1 MTLIML
7 KYLALKAWWT
17 TFTAHTLLIV
27 YSKNMLAK
35 NIPIDTNTDLFRE
48 LRPHRCEDLTRVGGY
63 KDGGYLVP
71 LGYLK
76 GLTTFVNFGVGEDFD
91 FEIQLK
97 HKYGVSKILSFDSLV
112 SKRYFVIHFLKGLI
126 KFFKLKA
133 GISVVF
139 QRFFLL
145 LKFIY
150 FYSLLFDIKF
160 IKVKIDKFNADSILS
175 NLPQN
180 SALKVDIEGGEYAIL
195 DTICT
200 HKSKLNFIILEFHSI
215 QLNEIT
221 ILNFIKNLGSEFF
234 IAHLSINNWSSDVN
248 LLPQTIEVTFCR
260 GSAKYNDFV
269 DELPNDKLDWHFS
282 NKPIY
287 SLNYNQ

>member
-1 MTLIML
+1 MQPKTIEVNSTLEI
-7 KYLALKAWWT
+7 WQ
-17 TFTAHTLLIV
+17 V
-27 YSKNMLAK
+27 
-35 NIPIDTNTDLFRE
+35 
-48 LRPHRCEDLTRVGGY
+48 LRPHIYEDLTRVGGY

-76 GLTTFVNFGVGEDFD
+76 RLTTFVNFGVGEDFD

-97 HKYGVSKILSFDSLV
+97 HKYSVSKILSFDSLV

-126 KFFKLKA
+126 KFFMLKA

-145 LKFIY
+145 LKFVY

-160 IKVKIDKFNADSILS
+160 VKVKIDKFNAEAILS

-180 SALKVDIEGGEYAIL
+180 SALKVDIEGGEYPIL
-195 DTICT
+195 DIICAN
-200 HKSKLNFIILEFHSI
+200 KSNLNFIIIEFHSI
-215 QLNEIT
+215 QLYETT
-221 ILNFIKNLGSEFF
+221 IINFVKNLGSDFSV
-234 IAHLSINNWSSDVN
+234 AHLSINNWSSEVN

-260 GSAKYNDFV
+260 DTAKKNDFV
-269 DELPNDKLDWHFS
+269 DELPNNKLDWNFP
-282 NKPIY
+282 NKAIY